1 MSDELIGASANHV
14 VSLLRAG
21 EISALELV
29 DLAATRIAAIEPSV
43 NALPTL
49 CLERGREQAAAID
62 AARKRGEPLPLL
74 AGLPIVV
81 KDNNDV
87 AGVRTTSGTPLF
99 RDRVADTSDRTVALL
114 ERRGAVPIAKSN
126 LSELG
131 GAQTTNAVFGATRNP
146 YDIRLTCGGSSG
158 GAAVA
163 LATGEAWLA
172 HGNDLGGSLRI
183 PAAFCNVTGLRP
195 TPGRVPR
202 KRLAAPFD
210 TLAVEGPMARDV
222 TDLALLLDAMVGYDP
237 GDVLTNPSTEPPFLD
252 AARAPSKP
260 GHVAVSVDLGQLPV
274 AQPIRA
280 AFEIFVAMLVR
291 AGVRTEVATP
301 DITGALDAFLA
312 LRGASFLAAWE
323 PFLPMHRALFPAG
336 VLQDIERGASQSGA
350 TLAAAERYRADFYR
364 RMIDLLD
371 RHEFLICPA
380 TQAMPFPVET
390 LYPASIE
397 GVAMNT
403 YLDWIAI
410 TAILSMT
417 ACPAI
422 ALPIGFAPDGLPIGV
437 QIVAHPRRE
446 AALIAFGAW
455 IERELSLPTRPI
467 EPSRSFEGTQRS
479 G

>member
-1 MSDELIGASANHV
+1 MSDELIGASANRV
-14 VSLLRAG
+14 VALLRSGA
-21 EISALELV
+21 ITALELV
-29 DLAATRIAAIEPSV
+29 DIAAKRIAAVEPAV

-62 AARKRGEPLPLL
+62 AARGRGEPLPLL

-87 AGVRTTSGTPLF
+87 GGVRTTSGTPLF
-99 RDRVADTSDRTVALL
+99 RDRIAETSDRTVALL

-210 TLAVEGPMARDV
+210 TLAVEGPMARDIA
-222 TDLALLLDAMVGYDP
+222 DLALLFDAMAGYDP
-237 GDVLTNPSTEPPFLD
+237 GDVLTAPSMETPFLD
-252 AARAPSKP
+252 AARAPSRP
-260 GHVAVSVDLGQLPV
+260 GHVAVSVDLGLLPV

-280 AFEIFVAMLVR
+280 AFDAFIATLAR
-291 AGVRTEVATP
+291 SGVRTEVATP

-312 LRGASFLAAWE
+312 LRGASFLTAWE
-323 PFLPMHRALFPAG
+323 PFLPTHRALFPAG
-336 VLQDIERGASQSGA
+336 VMEDIERGASQSGA
-350 TLAAAERYRADFYR
+350 ALAAAERYRADFYR
-364 RMIDLLD
+364 RTIDLLD

-390 LYPASIE
+390 LYPASVD
-397 GVAMNT
+397 GVAMHT

-422 ALPIGFAPDGLPIGV
+422 ALPIGFSPDGLPIGI
-437 QIVAHPRRE
+437 QILAHPRRE
-446 AALIAFGAW
+446 AALIAFAAW
-455 IERELSLPTRPI
+455 IERELGLPTSPI
-467 EPSRSFEGTQRS
+467 DPRQGAS
-479 G
+479 GLPHST